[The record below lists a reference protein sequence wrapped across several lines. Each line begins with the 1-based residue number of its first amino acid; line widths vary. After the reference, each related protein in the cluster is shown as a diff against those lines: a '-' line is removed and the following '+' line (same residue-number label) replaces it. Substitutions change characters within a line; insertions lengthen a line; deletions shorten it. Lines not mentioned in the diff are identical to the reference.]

1 MIQEVGGL
9 HTEDARQRCDLAH
22 SRVTNGACPYPLN
35 VLLREISECHA
46 SNLGVGVRLSCLGVP
61 DNLEHV
67 LKQTGQAARLFGLLY
82 GSPLA

>member
-22 SRVTNGACPYPLN
+22 SRVTYGACPYPLDL
-35 VLLREISECHA
+35 LLRKITECHT
-46 SNLGVGVRLSCLGVP
+46 SYRGVSVGLSRLGVP
-61 DNLEHV
+61 DNLEQV
-67 LKQTGQAARLFGLLY
+67 LKPTAYAARLFGLSY